1 MASYSSILAWKIPMD
16 REPGGLQ
23 SMSSQRVRHDLATEQ
38 QQTLRVPRKNSAQL
52 LLDNLTPGFSETG
65 DSLAFL

>member
-23 SMSSQRVRHDLATEQ
+23 SMSSQRVRHDLTTEQ
-38 QQTLRVPRKNSAQL
+38 QQTLSVPRKNSAQL

>member
-1 MASYSSILAWKIPMD
+1 MD

-23 SMSSQRVRHDLATEQ
+23 SMSSQRVGHDLATEQ

-52 LLDNLTPGFSETG
+52 LLDNLTAGFSETG
-65 DSLAFL
+65 DSGFFVTA